1 MRALVTGGT
10 GFIGRQVVRKLLDD
24 NHRVR
29 IFSRGNAN
37 ADMFADRS
45 VEVASGDLAN
55 VRSLI
60 DALDGMD
67 VLYHIGEIK
76 NTTKEASEKNIKLI
90 EELLGQIK
98 GHKVRRIVFVS
109 SITVSGIPSTVPADE
124 DTVPR
129 IIMSDHY
136 TDYKRRAEKLLI
148 ENAGDVEYSII
159 RPAPVYGPGSR
170 YLGRFISIIG
180 RFGPFGIP
188 FPGNAENLAPLIHVG
203 DLSAAIARAGIEPGA
218 AGRIFNLTDGLR
230 HSWRDFL
237 EAIAKRLGKRLRIV
251 PLSRLL
257 LQLSALPIDLVS
269 GFLGI
274 SFDPVSYITY
284 FSENL
289 FFDNDRARNLLN
301 WQPHYSLSDGINDM
315 VAFYEKK
322 NP

>member
-24 NHRVR
+24 NHQVR
-29 IFSRGNAN
+29 IFSRGRVN
-37 ADMFADRS
+37 ADVFGGRS
-45 VEVASGDLAN
+45 VEVASGDFGDVA
-55 VRSLI
+55 SLI
-60 DALDGMD
+60 DAMKGME

-76 NTTKEASEKNIKLI
+76 NTTKAAAGKNIKLL
-90 EELLGQIK
+90 EELLGRVK
-98 GHKVRRIVFVS
+98 GLKVKRIVFVS

-129 IIMSDHY
+129 IIVNDHY

-148 ENAGDVEYSII
+148 ENAGATEYVII

-170 YLGRFISIIG
+170 HLGRLISIID

-188 FPGNAENLAPLIHVG
+188 FPGNAENLAPLIHVS
-203 DLSAAIARAGIEPGA
+203 DLSSAIAGAGLEPAA
-218 AGRIFNLTDGLR
+218 AGRTFNLTDGLR

-237 EAIAKRLGKRLRIV
+237 EAIAKRLGKKLRIV

-257 LQLSALPIDLVS
+257 LQLSALPLDLVS

-274 SFDPVSYITY
+274 SLDPVSYITF

-289 FFDNDRARNLLN
+289 FFDNARARNMLN
-301 WQPHYSLSDGINDM
+301 WQPHYSLSEGIDDM
-315 VAFYEKK
+315 IASYEKK
-322 NP
+322 MP